1 MIIRMSNY
9 PKFIY
14 IAIYKF
20 KNMSRISLK
29 LSLLVLGVG
38 LTAGTAW
45 AQQQVAPRP
54 VAVVILPTQEVKLE
68 KPVLKNTGNPAED
81 ARIYQKELTLWAAQ
95 NQENLEEAKTIE
107 LKAKIESGEITLD
120 QAREELNRK
129 EN

>member
-1 MIIRMSNY
+1 
-9 PKFIY
+9 
-14 IAIYKF
+14 
-20 KNMSRISLK
+20 MSRISLK
-29 LSLLVLGVG
+29 LSLFVLGVG

-45 AQQQVAPRP
+45 AQQQVASRP
-54 VAVVILPTQEVKLE
+54 VAVVILPEQEAKLE

-81 ARIYQKELTLWAAQ
+81 ARIYQKELSLWATQ
-95 NQENLEEAKTIE
+95 NQDNLEEAKTIE